1 MSKHSSTEQT
11 QYANPIPDRA
21 AILSL
26 LKQQGR
32 ALNKQSIG
40 QQLKLTTDEQLEAL
54 RRRLIAMSRDGQV
67 HSDRNHHYWPVAE
80 DEYLKG
86 TVIGHREGFGFLR
99 CEGHEKD
106 FVLHSSQMA
115 KVFDGDVVLALANG
129 FNQRGREE
137 ARIIKVLQANTRQL
151 VGRVEQRDGTYYLL
165 ANNQKITQRIE
176 IPEAQLLG
184 AKDGQYVSAEL
195 TEYPHKRHNAQAH
208 VSEILGEPLAP
219 RMEITLALHNHDIP
233 HKWPEQVLQQAEQ
246 LGEEV
251 SEQDKLK
258 RIDLR
263 ALPFVTIDGEDAQDF
278 DDAVYC
284 QANEQGGWR
293 LWVAIADVSH
303 YIKAGTELDQEAQK
317 RGTSVYF
324 PGHVVP
330 MLPEAISNGLCSLKP
345 KQDRLALVCEM
356 QISQAGEMLAYQF
369 YEAVIHSHA
378 RLTYSEVGHL
388 LTADEA
394 QQQTSP
400 HSELVSDIQQLHA
413 LYRVL
418 AEARQRRG
426 AIDFSTQESRFIFN
440 SEAKIEQI
448 VPVLRNDAHR
458 LIEECMLC
466 ANLATAAFLSQLK
479 IPSLYRVHQ
488 GPKAKKL
495 KDLRSFLAERG
506 LNLAG
511 GEQPSPTDY
520 NQLLSQTAARP
531 DAATIQTML
540 LRSMNQAV
548 YSPENDGHFGL
559 AFAAYAH
566 FTSPIRRYPDLLVHR
581 AIRAV
586 IRSKESGGLIK
597 RMVKN
602 LSGKGFDPVKRV
614 EQAKPLPFKQNY
626 PYQISEI
633 LALAEHCSLVARRA
647 DEASWEV
654 DAWLKC
660 HYMQTKL
667 GEQFQ
672 ATISGVNSFG
682 LFVELADIPVEGSIH
697 ISALA
702 DDFYHFDAA
711 KQRLMGERK
720 AKAYNIGQSISVT
733 LARVDLD
740 QRRIEFVLA
749 NLDKKNKSAKRGKP
763 RKAKSLA

>member
-21 AILSL
+21 AILEL
-26 LKQQGR
+26 LK
-32 ALNKQSIG
+32 KQSQALSQKSIA
-40 QQLKLTTDEQLEAL
+40 QQLELTSDEQLEAL

-67 HSDRNHHYWPVAE
+67 HSDRNQHYWPVLE
-80 DEYLKG
+80 NEYLKG

-99 CEGHEKD
+99 CEGHSKD
-106 FVLHSSQMA
+106 FVLHSSQMS
-115 KVFDGDVVLALANG
+115 KVFDGDLVLALPNG

-151 VGRVEQRDGTYYLL
+151 VGRIEQRDGNYYLL

-176 IPEAQLLG
+176 IPEAQLQG
-184 AKDGQYVSAEL
+184 AQDGQYVSAEL
-195 TEYPHKRHNAQAH
+195 VQYPHKRNNAQAH
-208 VSEILGEPLAP
+208 VSEILGEPMAP
-219 RMEITLALHNHDIP
+219 RMEITLALHNHEIP
-233 HKWPEQVLQQAEQ
+233 HKWPEQALQQAEL
-246 LGEEV
+246 LGDEV
-251 SEQDKLK
+251 SEQDKLN

-284 QANEQGGWR
+284 QADERGGWR

-303 YIKAGTELDQEAQK
+303 YIKTGTALDQEAQK

-345 KQDRLALVCEM
+345 KLDRLALVCEM
-356 QISQAGEMLAYQF
+356 QITPAGELLAYQF

-378 RLTYSEVGHL
+378 RLSYTEVGNL
-388 LTADEA
+388 LANSQSSR
-394 QQQTSP
+394 QQDNP
-400 HSELVSDIQQLHA
+400 NSELLSDIQQLHA

-426 AIDFSTQESRFIFN
+426 AIDFSTQENRFIFN

-448 VPVLRNDAHR
+448 VPVQRNDAHK

-466 ANLATAAFLSQLK
+466 ANLATAAFLSQLS

-495 KDLRSFLAERG
+495 KALRSFLAERG

-511 GEQPSPTDY
+511 GEQPSPADY
-520 NQLLSQTAARP
+520 NQLLSQTAARV
-531 DAATIQTML
+531 DAAVIQTML

-548 YSPENDGHFGL
+548 YSPENEGHFGL

-586 IRSKESGGLIK
+586 IHSKETGGIFKRIIK
-597 RMVKN
+597 K
-602 LSGKGFDPVKRV
+602 LGGKGFDPVKRV
-614 EQAKPLPFKQNY
+614 TPLRPQPFKQNY

-633 LALAEHCSLVARRA
+633 LALAEHCSMCARRA

-660 HYMQTKL
+660 HYMQAKL

-702 DDFYHFDAA
+702 DDFYHFDAT
-711 KQRLMGERK
+711 KQRLLGERK
-720 AKAYNIGQSISVT
+720 AKAYSIGQPISVT
-733 LARVDLD
+733 LARIDLD
-740 QRRIEFVLA
+740 QRKIEFVLS
-749 NLDKKNKSAKRGKP
+749 KSAKQGQTMKTRSV
-763 RKAKSLA
+763 A